1 MERKLIRKVPIIPIL
16 DRNAK
21 RFLSCTDTRR
31 PDRYPDS
38 GDCSK
43 HTGIAHIIS
52 ISNVKAIDLFWGFDL
67 FVLFSVLRQEA
78 ETHSDV

>member
-21 RFLSCTDTRR
+21 RLPSCPDTER

-38 GDCSK
+38 SDCSK
-43 HTGIAHIIS
+43 HAGIARIIS
-52 ISNVKAIDLFWGFDL
+52 ISNVKVIDLFLGFDL